1 MVGADMEH
9 VSPMIEHTVK
19 VVASYLSNNAVE
31 MSDVPRI
38 ISVVHKALLVI
49 DPATGDAASARPAP
63 PVPVRKSVFDDYLV
77 SLEDGRR
84 YRSLKRHLSGRGL
97 TPEQYRQKWNLSY
110 DYPMV
115 APNYAK
121 LRSELAKNMGLGR
134 STAEAARTARSA
146 ARRRAAGG

>member
-1 MVGADMEH
+1 MGAAETEH
-9 VSPMIEHTVK
+9 GTPMIQHTVK
-19 VVASYLSNNAVE
+19 VVASYLSNNSIDLA
-31 MSDVPRI
+31 DVPKI

-49 DPATGDAASARPAP
+49 DPAVGDAAAARPAP

-97 TPEQYRQKWNLSY
+97 TPEQYRQKWNLAH

-121 LRSELAKNMGLGR
+121 LRSELAKSMGLGR
-134 STAEAARTARSA
+134 STAEAARAARSA